1 MATRAR
7 IALELKDGSYIS
19 SYQHWDGY
27 PGGLGYTL
35 IDHWMNYDKIEE
47 AIQLGN
53 ASSWRYM
60 IGQQIDF
67 DDRTNPLHDIQN
79 CYYGRDRGEKDQ
91 GPKKHL
97 NGVCLLDEAFNSGEE
112 YLYVYKEDTGKKD
125 YLGKPC
131 GEWFYT
137 HYDNPAKEIAD
148 MKPLEKYAILEHID
162 MLKRHLEMMEQ
173 RKAA

>member
-35 IDHWMNYDKIEE
+35 IDHWNDYDKIEE
-47 AIQLGN
+47 AIRLGD

-60 IGQQIDF
+60 VGQKIDF
-67 DDRTNPLHDIQN
+67 DDRNDPLHDVQN
-79 CYYGRDRGEKDQ
+79 CYYGRDRGEKNTEN
-91 GPKKHL
+91 KKHL
-97 NGVCLLDEAFNSGEE
+97 NGICLLDEAFNCGEE
-112 YLYVYKEDTGKKD
+112 YLYVYKDTGN
-125 YLGKPC
+125 GKYD
-131 GEWFYT
+131 WFYCGYSDT
-137 HYDNPAKEIAD
+137 PSEVSELKS
-148 MKPLEKYAILEHID
+148 LEEDAINDHID
-162 MLKRHLEMMEQ
+162 MLKRHLEMMKQ

>member
-7 IALELKDGSYIS
+7 IGLELKDGSFIS

-35 IDHWMNYDKIEE
+35 IDHWNDYDKIEE
-47 AIQLGN
+47 AIQLGD

-60 IGQQIDF
+60 VGQQIDF
-67 DDRTNPLHDIQN
+67 DDRNNPLHDVQN
-79 CYYGRDRGEKDQ
+79 CYYGRDRGEKDV

-112 YLYVYKEDTGKKD
+112 FLYVFRLNGKKD
-125 YLGKPC
+125 YTGKET

-137 HYDNPAKEIAD
+137 TDTNPAKEIAD
-148 MKPLEKYAILEHID
+148 MKPLEEDAINDHID
-162 MLKRHLEMMEQ
+162 MLKRHLEMMKQ